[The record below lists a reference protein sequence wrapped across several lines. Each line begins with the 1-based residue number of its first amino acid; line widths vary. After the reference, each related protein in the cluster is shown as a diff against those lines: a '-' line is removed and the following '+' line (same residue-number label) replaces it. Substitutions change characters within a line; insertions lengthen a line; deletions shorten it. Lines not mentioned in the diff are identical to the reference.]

1 MSQKDMLQISYFN
14 HQMMESQQEVLTP
27 GEKGSQDTGES
38 IHYPTYRRTA
48 EPDRAYPDS
57 SRLTR
62 SKPTNLL
69 NFFTPFRHQ
78 KIIYQELQFFT
89 IPGTFQE

>member
-1 MSQKDMLQISYFN
+1 
-14 HQMMESQQEVLTP
+14 MESQQEVLTP

-38 IHYPTYRRTA
+38 IHYPTHRRTA

-62 SKPTNLL
+62 SKPTKIPNV
-69 NFFTPFRHQ
+69 FTPFRHQ
-78 KIIYQELQFFT
+78 KIIVPRVKILHNPRYL
-89 IPGTFQE
+89 PGVNKDQRAETSLL